1 MYLHHSHLKWILLKK
16 KNSHVADDFQNCSS
30 SGDVFSVRL
39 LGYLPLCLTKSKN
52 VTSAEPFP
60 RKFVY
65 RTSLLQKLSY
75 INSKSRCRNVK
86 LFFILFLFVLLCHEV
101 ELMHVSTFYLPMLKK
116 SFLFLA
122 VQRNQFCLRSFV
134 KPRKTRN
141 LWPSWNTGSEGRRWR
156 RVRWVKYDPSV
167 NVSQINRILI

>member
-86 LFFILFLFVLLCHEV
+86 LFFILFLFVLLCQEV

-116 SFLFLA
+116 EFLISCSSKKSVLLTK
-122 VQRNQFCLRSFV
+122 FCQTQKNEKFMTIMEYRV
-134 KPRKTRN
+134 WRKEVA
-141 LWPSWNTGSEGRRWR
+141 EGQVSKIW
-156 RVRWVKYDPSV
+156 S
-167 NVSQINRILI
+167 VSQCLSN